1 MADLLKDYVRL
12 PDLASAVPESYELL
26 RQRANE
32 DRLAV
37 EWKGGRFF
45 VDRSFALRLAE
56 HREAL
61 SSFHCALQT
70 STVMQSDSNTQNS
83 VSTSVPTLSEE
94 WGVAKHR
101 IRDVASSLSKV
112 AESNGAIETTEE
124 GLIALRRRLSNQF
137 G

>member
-37 EWKGGRFF
+37 ERKGGRFF
-45 VDRSFALRLAE
+45 VDRSFALRLAQ
-56 HREAL
+56 HRDAL

-70 STVMQSDSNTQNS
+70 TSVMQPNSNTANS
-83 VSTSVPTLSEE
+83 VSTSVSTLSEE
-94 WGVAKHR
+94 WGIAEHR
-101 IRDVASSLSKV
+101 LKDACANLSNV

>member
-37 EWKGGRFF
+37 ERKGGRFF

-70 STVMQSDSNTQNS
+70 TTVMQSDSNTENS
-83 VSTSVPTLSEE
+83 VSTSVPTLSKE
-94 WGVAKHR
+94 WGIAEHR
-101 IRDVASSLSKV
+101 IRDAASNLSDVALFADKV
-112 AESNGAIETTEE
+112 ETTES
-124 GLIALRRRLSNQF
+124 GLVSLRKRLANQF
-137 G
+137 S